1 MWRWTG
7 PTKMRRPRIGLAMR
21 SWVPSQLPRVHEDRK
36 RPVCRLVVMLLLL
49 LLLHGRIV
57 WLCWTLM
64 ENRGT
69 RVMDGGPVMLRAVP
83 MRLLAL
89 IARMRVLW

>member
-1 MWRWTG
+1 M
-7 PTKMRRPRIGLAMR
+7 
-21 SWVPSQLPRVHEDRK
+21 EDR
-36 RPVCRLVVMLLLL
+36 
-49 LLLHGRIV
+49 GA
-57 WLCWTLM
+57 
-64 ENRGT
+64 

>member
-1 MWRWTG
+1 MRRRTG
-7 PTKMRRPRIGLAMR
+7 PTKMRWSRIGLPVR
-21 SWVPSQLPRVHEDRK
+21 SWVPAQLPRVHKDRK
-36 RPVCRLVVMLLLL
+36 RSVCRLVVMLLL

-64 ENRGT
+64 ENRGA
-69 RVMDGGPVMLRAVP
+69 RVMNGGPVMLRAVP

-89 IARMRVLW
+89 VARMRVLW

>member
-1 MWRWTG
+1 
-7 PTKMRRPRIGLAMR
+7 MR
-21 SWVPSQLPRVHEDRK
+21 SWVSTQLPRVHEDRE
-36 RPVCRLVVMLLLL
+36 RPVCRLVVMLLLLL

-64 ENRGT
+64 KDRGP
-69 RVMDGGPVMLRAVP
+69 RVMDGGPMMLRAVA

-89 IARMRVLW
+89 VARMRVLW